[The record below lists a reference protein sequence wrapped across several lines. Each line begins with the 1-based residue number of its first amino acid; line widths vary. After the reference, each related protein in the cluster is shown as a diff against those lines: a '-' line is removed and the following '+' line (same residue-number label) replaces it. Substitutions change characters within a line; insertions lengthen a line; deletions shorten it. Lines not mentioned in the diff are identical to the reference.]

1 MSLYRISSEYG
12 YMNEGAADNIQAA
25 IDNFKKSAAE
35 FLNKVKQGESAKEEE
50 NKFKAAFNK
59 VKTFISGED
68 PTYLQKVKMS
78 LEIKIKEL
86 DKQANSINIK
96 SEKFGP
102 AVKNSLKLALI
113 KIKQLFTQLIKLI
126 ATALVSAENKY
137 KSFRKDK

>member
-1 MSLYRISSEYG
+1 MSLYRINSEYG
-12 YMNEGAADNIQAA
+12 YMNEGAADNIQTA
-25 IDNFKKSAAE
+25 IENFKKSAAE
-35 FLNKVKQGESAKEEE
+35 FLNKVKRGESAKEEE

-59 VKTFISGED
+59 VKIFISGED

>member
-1 MSLYRISSEYG
+1 
-12 YMNEGAADNIQAA
+12 
-25 IDNFKKSAAE
+25 
-35 FLNKVKQGESAKEEE
+35 
-50 NKFKAAFNK
+50 
-59 VKTFISGED
+59 
-68 PTYLQKVKMS
+68 MS

>member
-1 MSLYRISSEYG
+1 MSLYRISSEYS

-35 FLNKVKQGESAKEEE
+35 FLNNVKQGVSSKKEES
-50 NKFKAAFNK
+50 KFKEAFNK
-59 VKTFISGED
+59 VKTFINGED

-86 DKQANSINIK
+86 DKQANNIK

-126 ATALVSAENKY
+126 TTALVSAENKY